1 MRTEWDGLSRPSR
14 ANAVW
19 SLPNAWVNYFNEFG
33 SVAGLKSEML

>member
-1 MRTEWDGLSRPSR
+1 MNAELGRLGRPSR

-19 SLPNAWVNYFNEFG
+19 SLPNAWVNYFNELD